1 MNNFNKILLGIVLCA
16 IIVVVTIGTSFSYMT
31 SNLTGDGG
39 LEVINVDDGKL
50 VVAYQGNTNYY
61 EVYGSDFDDS
71 SIMIGS
77 KSFSVT
83 GTNYNNQNL
92 LYYNLSV
99 EVEENDFEE
108 NDIYF
113 VVNGKNEDNGSLLE
127 TTGTK
132 TRYYLS
138 KGKDTKVDLGNGF
151 FNNNSNEATHTYVI
165 HFFRNDITSNI
176 NNKKFKVN
184 IKFNKVN

>member
-1 MNNFNKILLGIVLCA
+1 MNNTNKVLLGIVICA
-16 IIVVVTIGTSFSYMT
+16 IMVVVTIGTSFSYMT

-39 LEVINVDDGKL
+39 LEVINVQDGKL
-50 VVAYQGNTNYY
+50 LVAYQGNTNYY
-61 EVYGSDFDDS
+61 EASGSDFDS

-77 KSFSVT
+77 KSFSIT

-99 EVEENDFEE
+99 EIEQNDFEE

-113 VVNGKNEDNGSLLE
+113 VLNGKNDNNGSLLE
-127 TTGTK
+127 TSGTK

-138 KGKDTKVDLGNGF
+138 KGMNTKIDLGNGF

-165 HFFRNDITSNI
+165 HFFKNDITSNI

-184 IKFNKVN
+184 IKFSGVN